1 MRAQKKLVRLRAS
14 FNNAQASKMVRDY
27 VKACIVCQ
35 RNKTEHLHP
44 ADLLQPLD
52 VPSATWSDIAMDF
65 VEGFPRVAGKSVV
78 LTVVDRFSKMAHFIL
93 LGHPDSALSVAQ
105 AFFANIVKL
114 HGFPCS
120 IVSDRDPI
128 FTSALWRELFALA
141 GVKLRLSSAFRPQ
154 TDGQSEV
161 TNRVLGV
168 YLRCLAGD
176 RPRQWLRWLPW
187 AEFCYNTSH
196 HSALQ
201 STPFRVVYGRD
212 PPALM
217 SYAPG
222 LARVAAVDQQLMQRD
237 EFLAEVRERLLQAQD
252 YMKTAH
258 DKNYRDLSYDV
269 GEWAWLRL
277 HHRSAAGITDKT
289 HAKLAPK
296 YYGPFQVV
304 ERVGPVAYRLSLPP
318 KSRIHDVFHVVF
330 LKKFHGAPPTQVA
343 HLPPIVHGRVLPRP
357 AKVLRAR
364 PSLTSWDILVQWE
377 GMDAS
382 EASWRPLE
390 EFKEEYPNFKLEDEL
405 FCHEGGS
412 VMDTFFGKKFQRRKS
427 KTQAPSS
434 G

>member
-1 MRAQKKLVRLRAS
+1 
-14 FNNAQASKMVRDY
+14 
-27 VKACIVCQ
+27 
-35 RNKTEHLHP
+35 
-44 ADLLQPLD
+44 
-52 VPSATWSDIAMDF
+52 
-65 VEGFPRVAGKSVV
+65 
-78 LTVVDRFSKMAHFIL
+78 
-93 LGHPDSALSVAQ
+93 
-105 AFFANIVKL
+105 
-114 HGFPCS
+114 
-120 IVSDRDPI
+120 
-128 FTSALWRELFALA
+128 
-141 GVKLRLSSAFRPQ
+141 
-154 TDGQSEV
+154 
-161 TNRVLGV
+161 
-168 YLRCLAGD
+168 
-176 RPRQWLRWLPW
+176 
-187 AEFCYNTSH
+187 
-196 HSALQ
+196 
-201 STPFRVVYGRD
+201 
-212 PPALM
+212 M

-258 DKNYRDLSYDV
+258 DKNHRDLSYDV
-269 GEWAWLRL
+269 SEWAWLRL

-289 HAKLAPK
+289 HAKLPPK

-357 AKVLRAR
+357 AKVLRER

-377 GMDAS
+377 GLDAS

-412 VMDTFFGKKFQRRKS
+412 VMDTFFGKKFQRRRS